1 MRSKSAT
8 TVLCCSAYFES
19 VDADGEREDEDVPSG
34 AKSGDGESDEEQ
46 DQEPDD
52 APQDRLRRHLEFLRW
67 SLNLETRRVK

>member
-1 MRSKSAT
+1 MRSKSVT
-8 TVLCCSAYFES
+8 TVLRCCAYFES

-46 DQEPDD
+46 HQEPDD